1 MVFFQRFPQNSSTT
15 PLDTPETEGIILK
28 CSKRNDPAFEHI
40 IWIPWLD
47 HCWTWVFGSC
57 TDVLCSKKHLECGS
71 IDSESSFFYHKVS
84 RDLKSRWNPSI
95 YFWISHISEHTALH
109 NSSHDRG
116 CFNRIWSPNGFFK
129 HQNNGGIEFFLSQT
143 THRLHISLE
152 SVYLILVFSH

>member
-1 MVFFQRFPQNSSTT
+1 MIRLLNTLSEFR
-15 PLDTPETEGIILK
+15 G
-28 CSKRNDPAFEHI
+28 
-40 IWIPWLD
+40 
-47 HCWTWVFGSC
+47 WTIAERGFLVRARMFC
-57 TDVLCSKKHLECGS
+57 ARKKHLECGS

-109 NSSHDRG
+109 NFSHDRG
-116 CFNRIWSPNGFFK
+116 CFNRIWSPNGVFK
-129 HQNNGGIEFFLSQT
+129 HQNNSGIEFFLSQS